1 MNKHK
6 YNKTNQ
12 PLTPPLNLHFIQGRR
27 SRALAQALPALN
39 KERNRTSQ
47 KNAFTII
54 EVVLVLAI
62 AGLIFLMVFIALPAL
77 QRSQRDA
84 QRKQD
89 VSRLLDA
96 VQRYKSN
103 NRGQLPSVLQT
114 ASWAGLTNSSSD
126 RFIKTY
132 LAVDGPFRNPQGE
145 TWYMHGVLNSTP
157 GSELPP
163 RNATGSYHLR
173 EFYSAVGMK
182 CDGSGLVAAQG
193 PSHVAVR
200 IYLENGGT
208 YCESI

>member
-1 MNKHK
+1 
-6 YNKTNQ
+6 
-12 PLTPPLNLHFIQGRR
+12 
-27 SRALAQALPALN
+27 
-39 KERNRTSQ
+39 
-47 KNAFTII
+47 
-54 EVVLVLAI
+54 
-62 AGLIFLMVFIALPAL
+62 MVFIALPAL

-145 TWYMHGVLNSTP
+145 IWNIHGSMYNTP

-163 RNATGSYHLR
+163 AVVNRALLR
-173 EFYSAVGMK
+173 EFRLAVGMK
-182 CDGSGLVAAQG
+182 CDGSGLVVAQG
-193 PSHVAVR
+193 PGHVAVR
-200 IYLENGGT
+200 IFLESGGV

>member
-1 MNKHK
+1 
-6 YNKTNQ
+6 
-12 PLTPPLNLHFIQGRR
+12 
-27 SRALAQALPALN
+27 
-39 KERNRTSQ
+39 
-47 KNAFTII
+47 
-54 EVVLVLAI
+54 
-62 AGLIFLMVFIALPAL
+62 MVFIALPAL

-84 QRKQD
+84 QRKQH

-145 TWYMHGVLNSTP
+145 TWHMHGVSYSTP
-157 GSELPP
+157 GSELPT
-163 RNATGSYHLR
+163 AVISSAIGQLK
-173 EFYSAVGMK
+173 EFRSAVGMK

>member
-1 MNKHK
+1 
-6 YNKTNQ
+6 
-12 PLTPPLNLHFIQGRR
+12 
-27 SRALAQALPALN
+27 
-39 KERNRTSQ
+39 
-47 KNAFTII
+47 
-54 EVVLVLAI
+54 
-62 AGLIFLMVFIALPAL
+62 MVFIALPAL

-132 LAVDGPFRNPQGE
+132 LAVDGPFRNPQGG
-145 TWYMHGVLNSTP
+145 TWYIHGSMYNTL
-157 GSELPP
+157 GSELPSL
-163 RNATGSYHLR
+163 NATVLSYKLD
-173 EFYSAVGMK
+173 EFHSAVGMK

>member
-1 MNKHK
+1 
-6 YNKTNQ
+6 
-12 PLTPPLNLHFIQGRR
+12 
-27 SRALAQALPALN
+27 
-39 KERNRTSQ
+39 
-47 KNAFTII
+47 
-54 EVVLVLAI
+54 
-62 AGLIFLMVFIALPAL
+62 MVFIALPAL

-114 ASWAGLTNSSSD
+114 DAWVNLTNSSSD

-145 TWYMHGVLNSTP
+145 TWHMHGVSYSTP

-163 RNATGSYHLR
+163 LNATTLSYQLR

-200 IYLENGGT
+200 IFSESGGV

>member
-1 MNKHK
+1 
-6 YNKTNQ
+6 
-12 PLTPPLNLHFIQGRR
+12 GRR

-89 VSRLLDA
+89 ISRLLDA

-103 NRGQLPSVLQT
+103 NRGQLPSILRTDTWVALN
-114 ASWAGLTNSSSD
+114 NSTPNQFV
-126 RFIKTY
+126 RTY

-145 TWYMHGVLNSTP
+145 TWYILGSMYNTP

-163 RNATGSYHLR
+163 LNAAHLLYQLR
-173 EFYSAVGMK
+173 EFFSAVGMK

-193 PSHVAVR
+193 PGHVAVR
-200 IYLENGGT
+200 TFLESGGA

>member
-1 MNKHK
+1 
-6 YNKTNQ
+6 
-12 PLTPPLNLHFIQGRR
+12 
-27 SRALAQALPALN
+27 
-39 KERNRTSQ
+39 
-47 KNAFTII
+47 
-54 EVVLVLAI
+54 
-62 AGLIFLMVFIALPAL
+62 MVFIALPAL

-103 NRGQLPSVLQT
+103 NRGQLPSILRTDTWVALN
-114 ASWAGLTNSSSD
+114 NSAPNQFV
-126 RFIKTY
+126 RTY

-145 TWYMHGVLNSTP
+145 TWHMHGDSYRAP

-163 RNATGSYHLR
+163 LNATSLSHKVD
-173 EFYSAVGMK
+173 EFHSAVGMK

>member
-1 MNKHK
+1 
-6 YNKTNQ
+6 
-12 PLTPPLNLHFIQGRR
+12 
-27 SRALAQALPALN
+27 
-39 KERNRTSQ
+39 
-47 KNAFTII
+47 
-54 EVVLVLAI
+54 
-62 AGLIFLMVFIALPAL
+62 MVFIALPAL

-114 ASWAGLTNSSSD
+114 DAWVMLTNSSSD

-132 LAVDGPFRNPQGE
+132 LAVDGPFRNPQG
-145 TWYMHGVLNSTP
+145 WDWFVHGAMYNTP
-157 GSELPP
+157 GSELPRP
-163 RNATGSYHLR
+163 STLLYQLR
-173 EFYSAVGMK
+173 DFYSAVGMK

-193 PSHVAVR
+193 PGHVAVR

>member
-1 MNKHK
+1 
-6 YNKTNQ
+6 
-12 PLTPPLNLHFIQGRR
+12 
-27 SRALAQALPALN
+27 
-39 KERNRTSQ
+39 
-47 KNAFTII
+47 
-54 EVVLVLAI
+54 
-62 AGLIFLMVFIALPAL
+62 MVFIALPAL

-114 ASWAGLTNSSSD
+114 DTWVMLTNSSSD

-132 LAVDGPFRNPQGE
+132 LAVDGPFRNPQGDD
-145 TWYMHGVLNSTP
+145 WFVHGAMYNTP
-157 GSELPP
+157 GSEFP
-163 RNATGSYHLR
+163 RLSTDGVQLQYRLR
-173 EFYSAVGMK
+173 EFYSAAGMK

>member
-1 MNKHK
+1 
-6 YNKTNQ
+6 
-12 PLTPPLNLHFIQGRR
+12 
-27 SRALAQALPALN
+27 
-39 KERNRTSQ
+39 
-47 KNAFTII
+47 
-54 EVVLVLAI
+54 
-62 AGLIFLMVFIALPAL
+62 MVFIALPAL

-145 TWYMHGVLNSTP
+145 TWHMHGVSYSTP

-163 RNATGSYHLR
+163 LNATTLSYQLR

-182 CDGSGLVAAQG
+182 CDGSGLVVAQG
-193 PSHVAVR
+193 PGHVAVR
-200 IYLENGGT
+200 IFLESGGV

>member
-1 MNKHK
+1 
-6 YNKTNQ
+6 
-12 PLTPPLNLHFIQGRR
+12 
-27 SRALAQALPALN
+27 
-39 KERNRTSQ
+39 
-47 KNAFTII
+47 
-54 EVVLVLAI
+54 
-62 AGLIFLMVFIALPAL
+62 MVFIALPAL

-103 NRGQLPSVLQT
+103 NRGQLPSILRTDTWVALN
-114 ASWAGLTNSSSD
+114 NSAPNQFV
-126 RFIKTY
+126 RTY

-145 TWYMHGVLNSTP
+145 TWHMHGVSYSTP

-163 RNATGSYHLR
+163 AVISSAIGQLK
-173 EFYSAVGMK
+173 EFRSAVGMK

-193 PSHVAVR
+193 PGHVAVR
-200 IYLENGGT
+200 IFLESGGV

>member
-1 MNKHK
+1 
-6 YNKTNQ
+6 
-12 PLTPPLNLHFIQGRR
+12 
-27 SRALAQALPALN
+27 
-39 KERNRTSQ
+39 
-47 KNAFTII
+47 
-54 EVVLVLAI
+54 
-62 AGLIFLMVFIALPAL
+62 MVFIALPAL

-114 ASWAGLTNSSSD
+114 ASWVALTNSSSD

-145 TWYMHGVLNSTP
+145 IWNIHGSMYNTP

-163 RNATGSYHLR
+163 AVISSAIGQLK
-173 EFYSAVGMK
+173 EFRSAVGMK